1 MIKRKIPILI
11 LIFIFLNNCSFDDKT
26 GIWSEEAK
34 EKRRV
39 TELEKKQKAI
49 LKVEKIYT
57 SENIF
62 QKEIPIKKNI
72 TLSKD
77 KNISSWTMSN
87 LNHQNFLGNIYLSG
101 INNTFLKKKI
111 GKDKFSNHK
120 TTSHILVL
128 NNKIILS
135 DDRGTIYSINK
146 SGRVLWKK
154 NIYKKAYKKIYK
166 NLVFSIYENN
176 IYVADNIGF
185 VYSINLTD
193 GNLIWIRNYQIPFR
207 SNIKVYENKIFLIN
221 QDNKIFCLD
230 TKDGAL
236 IWNILSISSF
246 IKSQNLLSIAIT
258 QEGDLLAI
266 TSSADVYK
274 INISDGTILWSRN
287 TADSLYADATDFF
300 ISSEI
305 ISNDNKVFFS
315 SGLITFSLNLDDG
328 KTNWTQEAKSVS
340 APIISGE
347 NIFIVTDYGYLII
360 LDKNTGEI
368 ISSSNIL
375 KILKKRKQ
383 KTKITG
389 FVMGSGKIYSSTSN
403 GFLIVSSSKS
413 GKAENFKKIGSSSI
427 SSLIISDGSLYM
439 LTDQSKILVFN

>member
-128 NNKIILS
+128 NNMDEEL
-135 DDRGTIYSINK
+135 
-146 SGRVLWKK
+146 
-154 NIYKKAYKKIYK
+154 
-166 NLVFSIYENN
+166 LVYIE
-176 IYVADNIGF
+176 
-185 VYSINLTD
+185 
-193 GNLIWIRNYQIPFR
+193 
-207 SNIKVYENKIFLIN
+207 
-221 QDNKIFCLD
+221 
-230 TKDGAL
+230 
-236 IWNILSISSF
+236 
-246 IKSQNLLSIAIT
+246 
-258 QEGDLLAI
+258 
-266 TSSADVYK
+266 
-274 INISDGTILWSRN
+274 
-287 TADSLYADATDFF
+287 
-300 ISSEI
+300 
-305 ISNDNKVFFS
+305 
-315 SGLITFSLNLDDG
+315 
-328 KTNWTQEAKSVS
+328 
-340 APIISGE
+340 
-347 NIFIVTDYGYLII
+347 
-360 LDKNTGEI
+360 
-368 ISSSNIL
+368 
-375 KILKKRKQ
+375 
-383 KTKITG
+383 
-389 FVMGSGKIYSSTSN
+389 
-403 GFLIVSSSKS
+403 
-413 GKAENFKKIGSSSI
+413 
-427 SSLIISDGSLYM
+427 
-439 LTDQSKILVFN
+439 LV